1 MPCAPA
7 NGRTHRHYDNAAQCR
22 CTTSVSPLGIS
33 MFKRTALSIAVALG
47 GLPALTA
54 LAEESLMPSKSTTL
68 DNTGSTLSK
77 VVVTAQKREETV
89 QEVPAS
95 ISVLSG
101 DKIRDSSLQSANEV
115 TRFIPNAS
123 AGTTEGHGRPRWWI
137 RGLGTGDQGA
147 NTVSPVGIYV
157 DDVYIANI
165 SATGFPLFDQERVEV
180 LRGPQGTLWGKNT
193 TAGAINF
200 ISRKPTFE
208 RSGYAKAGYGDY
220 DDRVLEGAISDALV
234 TDRLAARLSFRHQGR
249 DGYNENI
256 ADSNDRGALEDDA
269 ARLQFLAYI
278 NDDLEANLNVH
289 ARSYHDTG
297 GYSTVSYG
305 LRPDGTNQFGY
316 RIDPRQGKV
325 NYNAK
330 YQVQIDQVGSNLNL
344 NWQLG
349 DLTLTSISAFEH
361 FTRDGFSDSD
371 NTPQELQRSF
381 AYADSQQWSQELRL
395 ASPRENRLNW
405 VVGLHYFNEDLDS
418 RNASAALDNPFIPRY
433 YNNLTYNQ
441 GTESYAIF
449 GSSTFSFTEDFSVTA
464 GLRWTRETKDI
475 NLRRVQNQ
483 GQANFSN
490 SDWWKPSSVST
501 PLVANAVQ
509 DEQNTWSDWTYDL
522 TPEYQISD
530 NARVY
535 LRYAYGFRSGGYNTG
550 ATSQATVATVNPE
563 YLTSYELGVKS
574 EWLDGRLNANAAL
587 FYYDY
592 EDIQLNIVSAVNNQT
607 VSRLANGAE
616 GEAYGAEFELEA
628 VPVQNLHLNFALGLL
643 HTEFTD
649 YTSGTSDY
657 SGNKFVRAPN
667 VSAVIGADYRI
678 PLEVGGALVL
688 ATDWNTRSRQYFF
701 SNDQSQNMRTGGYTL
716 GNARVT
722 YELPG
727 DTTQVSAYVS
737 NLTDKEYRNHTLPGG
752 FQTAGVMFGDPR
764 TFGVSVTTEF

>member
-1 MPCAPA
+1 
-7 NGRTHRHYDNAAQCR
+7 
-22 CTTSVSPLGIS
+22 

>member
-1 MPCAPA
+1 
-7 NGRTHRHYDNAAQCR
+7 
-22 CTTSVSPLGIS
+22 

-47 GLPALTA
+47 GLPTFAA
-54 LAEESLMPSKSTTL
+54 LADDTLKPSESTAVDT
-68 DNTGSTLSK
+68 TGSTLSK

-234 TDRLAARLSFRHQGR
+234 ADRLAARLSFRHQGR

-256 ADSNDRGALEDDA
+256 ADSKDRGALEDDA
-269 ARLQFLAYI
+269 ARLQFLAYL
-278 NDDLEANLNVH
+278 NDDLEANLNLH

-305 LRPDGTNQFGY
+305 LRPDGSNRFGY
-316 RIDPRQGKV
+316 RIDPAQGKV

-330 YQVQIDQVGSNLNL
+330 YEVQIDQVGTNLNL

-371 NTPQELQRSF
+371 NTPQELQRSY

-395 ASPRENRLNW
+395 ASPREDRLNW

-433 YNNLTYNQ
+433 YNNLSYNQ

-449 GSSTFSFTEDFSVTA
+449 GSSTFRFTEDFSVTA

-475 NLRRVQNQ
+475 DLRRVQNQ
-483 GQANFSN
+483 GQADFSN
-490 SDWWKPSSVST
+490 GDWWKPGSVST

-509 DEQNTWSDWTYDL
+509 DERNTWSDWTYDL

-550 ATSQATVATVNPE
+550 ATSQETVATVNPE

-649 YTSGTSDY
+649 YTSGNNDY

-688 ATDWNTRSRQYFF
+688 GTDWNTRSRQYFF

-716 GNARVT
+716 GNARIT

>member
-1 MPCAPA
+1 
-7 NGRTHRHYDNAAQCR
+7 
-22 CTTSVSPLGIS
+22 

-54 LAEESLMPSKSTTL
+54 LADESLTPSESTTVGS
-68 DNTGSTLSK
+68 TGSTLSK
-77 VVVTAQKREETV
+77 VVVTAQKREETA

-234 TDRLAARLSFRHQGR
+234 SDRLAARLSFRHQGR

-256 ADSNDRGALEDDA
+256 ADHNDQGALEDDA

-278 NDDLEANLNVH
+278 NDDLEANLNLH

-305 LRPDGTNQFGY
+305 LRPDGSNQFGY
-316 RIDPRQGKV
+316 RIDPKQGKV

-330 YQVQIDQVGSNLNL
+330 YQVQIDQVGTNLNL

-371 NTPQELQRSF
+371 NTPLELQRSY

-395 ASPRENRLNW
+395 ASPREDRLNW

-433 YNNLTYNQ
+433 YNNLSYNQ
-441 GTESYAIF
+441 GTESYAVF
-449 GSSTFSFTEDFSVTA
+449 GSSTFRFTEDFSITA

-475 NLRRVQNQ
+475 DLRRVQNQ
-483 GQANFSN
+483 GQADFSN
-490 SDWWKPSSVST
+490 GDWWKPGSVSS
-501 PLVANAVQ
+501 PLVVNAVQ
-509 DEQNTWSDWTYDL
+509 DERNTWSDWTYDL

-649 YTSGTSDY
+649 YTSGSNDY

-678 PLEVGGALVL
+678 PLQVGGALVL
-688 ATDWNTRSRQYFF
+688 GTDWNTRSRQYFF
-701 SNDQSQNMRTGGYTL
+701 SNDQSQNMRSGGYTL
-716 GNARVT
+716 GNARIT